1 VNEDLLTASVEE
13 LECTGHLTGNFQSS
27 GRCKG
32 VRVRKVGKKTPSWQ
46 VAVKNALPRSIT
58 AEPQD
63 RQKMWMAESGEGLH
77 FCQELTVPHG
87 MLTPLEDVMLQKE
100 LHKIRMC
107 APLDLS
113 AELSLQSQFSP
124 GHQKWRE
131 SSGTP
136 PPTLPLPVC
145 GHLQQEG
152 EERSQQL
159 QREWS
164 GKEQQPLPE
173 IQPLL

>member
-1 VNEDLLTASVEE
+1 
-13 LECTGHLTGNFQSS
+13 
-27 GRCKG
+27 
-32 VRVRKVGKKTPSWQ
+32 
-46 VAVKNALPRSIT
+46 
-58 AEPQD
+58 
-63 RQKMWMAESGEGLH
+63 M
-77 FCQELTVPHG
+77 PHG

-107 APLDLS
+107 APLDLF

-145 GHLQQEG
+145 DHLQQEG

-159 QREWS
+159 Q
-164 GKEQQPLPE
+164 
-173 IQPLL
+173 